1 MDYEK
6 KYKEALEKAENALRT
21 DLHESGVWAI
31 KRIFPELAES
41 EDERMIKA
49 ITHILYENYSDA
61 AVIEGVEIA
70 EIVTWLEKQK
80 EKSEKPIIPE
90 KENEVMEAIEG
101 TIRVYGKTQGEW
113 IAGYDMDTL
122 VVHLRKAFAALEK
135 QKESLHITETCKEN
149 ADSFTDEDERIR
161 KSLVEYF
168 SKFNPADMW
177 DDNFSFSQILAYLEK
192 QKDKQN
198 LIEKSLDSY
207 MTDPDGYLKDW
218 SNAYDKGFEAA
229 KELFIAQPEKYGLQ
243 KQKEQ
248 NVVPSRETILGIW
261 ELGNLWKENPEERNG
276 LTQLQY
282 IQKYW
287 FEKCDYQKEQKPAEW
302 SEEDEKTR
310 NSIIEA
316 IHNLWPY
323 EHRDKCIQWLK
334 SLPER
339 FNLSSKQEQPD
350 VDFEKAYKFYI
361 KSRKDDL
368 TGNAVT
374 VNMKDLSRHFYELG
388 LNARK

>member
-1 MDYEK
+1 MTDTNYEK
-6 KYKEALEKAENALRT
+6 AYKEALERAQGAA
-21 DLHESGVWAI
+21 DSGMVSQNFVDD
-31 KRIFPELAES
+31 IFQLAES
-41 EDERMIKA
+41 EDERMINELKGFLDCFGA
-49 ITHILYENYSDA
+49 DYFGTGQWQRFH
-61 AVIEGVEIA
+61 
-70 EIVTWLEKQK
+70 TWLEKQ
-80 EKSEKPIIPE
+80 
-90 KENEVMEAIEG
+90 
-101 TIRVYGKTQGEW
+101 R
-113 IAGYDMDTL
+113 
-122 VVHLRKAFAALEK
+122 
-135 QKESLHITETCKEN
+135 ESLHISETCKEN
-149 ADSFTDEDERIR
+149 ANSFTDEDEKIRNLLRRIVITANNGD
-161 KSLVEYF
+161 LQILG
-168 SKFNPADMW
+168 
-177 DDNFSFSQILAYLEK
+177 DNDTKKCLAYLEK

>member
-177 DDNFSFSQILAYLEK
+177 DDNFSFSQILAHLEK
-192 QKDKQN
+192 QKEPIDPFDTKLFQDGVKEGRR
-198 LIEKSLDSY
+198 LEREDIKKERKSAENDGEELLYVSNKSY
-207 MTDPDGYLKDW
+207 KIGYRDGKRD
-218 SNAYDKGFEAA
+218 A
-229 KELFIAQPEKYGLQ
+229 
-243 KQKEQ
+243 
-248 NVVPSRETILGIW
+248 
-261 ELGNLWKENPEERNG
+261 
-276 LTQLQY
+276 
-282 IQKYW
+282 
-287 FEKCDYQKEQKPAEW
+287 EQKPAEW
-302 SEEDEKTR
+302 SEEDE
-310 NSIIEA
+310 
-316 IHNLWPY
+316 
-323 EHRDKCIQWLK
+323 DKLTDVLEMIKYTDALPPTDIPSCTGHLHLSNEYKEKLSSWLKNQLK
-334 SLPER
+334 SLRTHWKPSEEQMEA
-339 FNLSSKQEQPD
+339 LQIATMESKT
-350 VDFEKAYKFYI
+350 DFET
-361 KSRKDDL
+361 L
-368 TGNAVT
+368 TSLLV
-374 VNMKDLSRHFYELG
+374 ELKK
-388 LNARK
+388 LT